1 MILKFKKGFS
11 LVELLVVIAIIG
23 ILAAVGITAYQ
34 GYTQSAKE
42 KAVAANHAQIVKLL
56 TAEMAKCAGGEG
68 VFGWDNAG
76 DDLCNRSTA
85 DGDAHGV
92 IYVQYA
98 ASAAQIV
105 KHINEVL
112 NLKNP
117 YDASAVAGS
126 VDGTTVGT
134 VVITCAV
141 VLTGAAPESGCTVQ
155 SYHEGDG
162 GGIGP
167 ITVPYM

>member
-1 MILKFKKGFS
+1 MKLKFKKGFS

-56 TAEMAKCAGGEG
+56 NAEMAKCAGGEG
-68 VFGWDNAG
+68 VFGWDTAG
-76 DDLCNRSTA
+76 DDVCNRLT
-85 DGDAHGV
+85 DGEQNGV
-92 IYVQYA
+92 DYTENA

-117 YDASAVAGS
+117 YNATIPAGAVDDTA
-126 VDGTTVGT
+126 VGT
-134 VVITCAV
+134 IVITCAV
-141 VLTGAAPESGCTVQ
+141 VLPGAAPESGCTVQ

>member
-1 MILKFKKGFS
+1 MKLKFKKGFS

-56 TAEMAKCAGGEG
+56 NAEMAKCAGGEG
-68 VFGWDNAG
+68 VFGWDTDGN
-76 DDLCNRSTA
+76 DVCNRTTA
-85 DGDAHGV
+85 DGDHDAV
-92 IYVQYA
+92 TYAENA

-112 NLKNP
+112 K
-117 YDASAVAGS
+117 VFGEF
-126 VDGTTVGT
+126 
-134 VVITCAV
+134 CAN
-141 VLTGAAPESGCTVQ
+141 
-155 SYHEGDG
+155 
-162 GGIGP
+162 IG
-167 ITVPYM
+167 

>member
-1 MILKFKKGFS
+1 
-11 LVELLVVIAIIG
+11 
-23 ILAAVGITAYQ
+23 
-34 GYTQSAKE
+34 
-42 KAVAANHAQIVKLL
+42 
-56 TAEMAKCAGGEG
+56 MAKCAGGEG

-112 NLKNP
+112 LIKNP
-117 YDASAVAGS
+117 YNVSAMAGAVS
-126 VDGTTVGT
+126 GEVVGT
-134 VVITCAV
+134 MVVVCEAV
-141 VLTGAAPESGCTVQ
+141 EPGAAGGCTVQ
-155 SYHEGDG
+155 SYYDGDDTDA
-162 GGIGP
+162 IA
-167 ITVPYM
+167 VPYM

>member
-1 MILKFKKGFS
+1 MIQGIKKGFS

-42 KAVAANHAQIVKLL
+42 KAVLANHAQIVKLL
-56 TAEMAKCAGGEG
+56 KAEMAKCAGGEG
-68 VFGWDNAG
+68 VFGWNTDGN
-76 DDLCNRSTA
+76 DVCNRTTGT
-85 DGDAHGV
+85 GDHNEV
-92 IYVQYA
+92 SYVEWA

-117 YDASAVAGS
+117 YNSTIPAGA
-126 VDGTTVGT
+126 VDGVVVGT

-141 VLTGAAPESGCTVQ
+141 VLPGAAPESGCTVQ